1 LNGGKPLSIGRC
13 EWLWTAPVINTFF
26 RYIYKVNKLIKNS
39 LLLDNL
45 QKLIIDEEL
54 KLKRLKTIE
63 TSGYRTIKNKNRDN
77 KILEIQKYFAAGR
90 LVNIY
95 LVLFYFSSKW

>member
-1 LNGGKPLSIGRC
+1 
-13 EWLWTAPVINTFF
+13 
-26 RYIYKVNKLIKNS
+26 
-39 LLLDNL
+39 
-45 QKLIIDEEL
+45 LIINEEL

-63 TSGYRTIKNKNRDN
+63 TSGYRMNIKNKKRDN

-95 LVLFYFSSKW
+95 LVLFYFLSKW

>member
-1 LNGGKPLSIGRC
+1 
-13 EWLWTAPVINTFF
+13 
-26 RYIYKVNKLIKNS
+26 
-39 LLLDNL
+39 
-45 QKLIIDEEL
+45 LIIDEEL

-63 TSGYRTIKNKNRDN
+63 TSEYRTNIKNKTRNN

-95 LVLFYFSSKW
+95 LVLFYFLSKYNNIVQVTFFKKVFKNLFL